1 MATLEYR
8 PNKYV
13 ENVLFLLKFWM
24 FLLAGVVW
32 IMVGA
37 WASKVPSQA
46 SINSAIEFTKDEKR
60 PWYRKIISWIARGQ
74 AWLIVI
80 AALPLGQWAFFI
92 WTSIFLAGTYKL
104 KPAAQNYLSR
114 MHIDLDKKKAVI
126 DV

>member
-24 FLLAGVVW
+24 FFLAAIVW
-32 IMVGA
+32 MMVGV
-37 WASKVPSQA
+37 WASKVPSQS
-46 SINSAIEFTKDEKR
+46 SINSALEFTKDEKR
-60 PWYRKIISWIARGQ
+60 PWYRKIINWIAKTQ

-80 AALPLGQWAFFI
+80 VALPLGHWAFFI

-104 KPAAQNYLSR
+104 KPSAQNYLSR